1 MKTRSNR
8 HREKETAEYDEFI
21 RKTDLGRFTAIFI
34 IVGATIA
41 CVVTL
46 LTQRPEVFW
55 ICTITAIVSSTAL
68 LTGNSGLN
76 SISISALP
84 VYIFL
89 VPYTFLVTDY
99 RGPAAA
105 VTSVSIHL
113 VNLVLVLFVLF
124 LSGKRVQPIVII
136 ISSVFYATYIAAFI
150 VAVGPEF
157 GTLDPYHWFYNVF
170 FAAGIVTFD
179 TVMAV
184 VIKYRRK
191 VPYFS

>member
-8 HREKETAEYDEFI
+8 VRSKETAEYDAFI
-21 RKTDLGRFTAIFI
+21 QKTRLDRYTTIFI
-34 IVGATIA
+34 IGGATIA
-41 CVVTL
+41 CIVTL

-68 LTGNSGLN
+68 LTANPGLN
-76 SISISALP
+76 SVAISALP

-113 VNLVLVLFVLF
+113 VNLVLVISVLL
-124 LSGKRVQPIVII
+124 LSGKRVQPLVII

-150 VAVGPEF
+150 VVVDTEF
-157 GTLDPYHWFYNVF
+157 GALDPYHSFYNVF
-170 FAAGIVTFD
+170 FAFGIVAFD

-184 VIKYRRK
+184 VIKRRRN
-191 VPYFS
+191 VAYFG